1 VRACLLIGAFATSLS
16 ANPTASA
23 QQSQPRPQPQVL
35 FSRSAQTAS
44 PSAQQVPAETAP
56 QSVAASVTDAM
67 RLAPAFT
74 HYDFT
79 IHLAPSTA
87 GLEVELRA
95 TVRNTG
101 STPLAILPL
110 QLSSSLHFT
119 HIRAGG
125 TTLRF
130 AAHTIQSDA
139 DHTGALSEAA
149 VLLPAPLAPGNSVDL
164 VIDYGGTIE
173 PSSVRLD
180 RIGTPALD
188 AQRSDWDR
196 IAGGFTGLRGF
207 GDAVWYPVAS
217 VPALLGDGDAL
228 FREIS
233 RQKALTSAAT
243 VSMNVT
249 SEFRGDPPNVAVLD
263 GHVCSLG
270 APLSMPTAAFP
281 GVIQVTL
288 PATPLDFR
296 VPSLV
301 LASRNLSVAGKEV
314 AVAALPVH
322 LQQAADYVAAG
333 GLLAPLFQDW
343 LGDQPRKPLLVIDL
357 PVEDADFAEDGDA
370 LLASLTDSKPADL
383 AFAMALPLAHAWFPS
398 PRAWLSE
405 GVPEFLSLLWIERT
419 QGADKALA
427 LLDSGRAAL
436 TLVEPATP
444 GESPGEPLIAARD
457 AVYTQTKAAYVLW
470 MLRSIAGDAA
480 LSATLRAYN
489 AANDTTPGYFE
500 KLLEHTLAT
509 QALQPPGDLAGNT
522 QAVAGANDED
532 LHWFFHNWVDQDPGL
547 PDLSILG
554 VFSSRTGAGD
564 QWLVSVNIGNTGYA
578 EAEVPVTVLSGVA
591 KTQVSVRVPA
601 RGSIARRILIQGE
614 PSEVDV
620 NDGSVP
626 EIEASVHKRLIEAK

>member
-1 VRACLLIGAFATSLS
+1 MRVCFLIGALGVCLS
-16 ANPTASA
+16 ANSNAR
-23 QQSQPRPQPQVL
+23 QSQPQVL

-44 PSAQQVPAETAP
+44 PNAEQSPAETAP
-56 QSVAASVTDAM
+56 QAIAASVTDAM

-87 GLEVELRA
+87 GIEVELRT
-95 TVRNTG
+95 TVRNAG
-101 STPLAILPL
+101 AAPLSILPI
-110 QLSSSLHFT
+110 QLSSSLHFA
-119 HIRAGG
+119 HIRAGD
-125 TTLRF
+125 TMLRF
-130 AAHTIQSDA
+130 AVHTIQSDA
-139 DHTGALSEAA
+139 DHTGALTEAA
-149 VLLPAPLAPGNSVDL
+149 IELPAPLGPGKSVDL
-164 VIDYGGTIE
+164 VIDYGGAVE

-180 RIGTPALD
+180 RIGTPAID

-207 GDAVWYPVAS
+207 GDTVWYPVAS

-228 FREIS
+228 FKEIS

-249 SEFRGDPPNVAVLD
+249 TEFRGDPPNLAVLD
-263 GHVCSLG
+263 GHVCPMG

-281 GVIQVTL
+281 GVIRVSL
-288 PATPLDFR
+288 PATQLDFR

-301 LASRNLSVAGKEV
+301 LATRDLSVAGKEV
-314 AVAALPVH
+314 AVAALPGH
-322 LQQAADYVAAG
+322 IKEAANYVAAG

-343 LGDQPRKPLLVIDL
+343 LGDKPQKPLLVIDL
-357 PVEDADFAEDGDA
+357 PVDGASFAEDGDA

-444 GESPGEPLIAARD
+444 GESPGEPLASARD

-480 LSATLRAYN
+480 LGATLRAYDP
-489 AANDTTPGYFE
+489 AKDTTPEYFE
-500 KLLEHTLAT
+500 KLLEHTLAA
-509 QALQPPGDLAGNT
+509 QALQPPGDLSGNT

-554 VFSSRTGAGD
+554 VFSNRTGAGD

-578 EAEVPVTVLSGVA
+578 EAEVPVTVHSGV
-591 KTQVSVRVPA
+591 TQVLVSVRVPA

-626 EIEASVHKRLIEAK
+626 EIESSVHRRLIEAK